1 MLLIIFGTNHLYR
14 LLIRNLFSFRCCF
27 KGPEE
32 EYPRKLDC
40 MEFVCRSPSDYYK
53 AGNSPYLTARY
64 SMNPDHGFIWTT
76 VGPIVFNKNDN
87 EDEINAL
94 IDCR

>member
-1 MLLIIFGTNHLYR
+1 
-14 LLIRNLFSFRCCF
+14 
-27 KGPEE
+27 
-32 EYPRKLDC
+32 

-64 SMNPDHGFIWTT
+64 SVNTDQGFIWTT
-76 VGPIVFNKNDN
+76 VGPIVFNKKEEI
-87 EDEINAL
+87 EDEINGL